1 MSTPLPKNV
10 DTAILEAGI
19 QVAGTHPANIFN
31 TKEVASIAG
40 ISEFSVYE
48 RFKSKENLLNK
59 IDEYIAADFYQ
70 QLTSIAPKAKNF
82 EEFFSQ
88 WLDYQ
93 IAHPYRNAFS
103 ISYCRVFP
111 RHELASDYRFWCQAA
126 QGAIDYVL
134 PFYPLKAEAKPH
146 EVKLWCFWCQE
157 LFVDAQL
164 LAEKRISDTS
174 ANRQI
179 MAQSVEEG
187 FVPFLKKE
195 FRSDN

>member
-1 MSTPLPKNV
+1 MSTPLPKDIDN
-10 DTAILEAGI
+10 AILEAGI

-40 ISEFSVYE
+40 ISEFSVYDH
-48 RFKSKENLLNK
+48 FQSKENLLNK

-70 QLTSIAPKAKNF
+70 QLTTITPKAKNF
-82 EEFFSQ
+82 EEFFSG

-111 RHELASDYRFWCQAA
+111 RYELASDYRYWCTQA
-126 QGAIDYVL
+126 QGAIDYVIRY
-134 PFYPLKAEAKPH
+134 YPLKKEAKPH

-164 LAEKRISDTS
+164 LVEKRITDTPE
-174 ANRQI
+174 NRKI

-187 FVPFLKKE
+187 FIPYLKKE
-195 FRSDN
+195 FRKNH